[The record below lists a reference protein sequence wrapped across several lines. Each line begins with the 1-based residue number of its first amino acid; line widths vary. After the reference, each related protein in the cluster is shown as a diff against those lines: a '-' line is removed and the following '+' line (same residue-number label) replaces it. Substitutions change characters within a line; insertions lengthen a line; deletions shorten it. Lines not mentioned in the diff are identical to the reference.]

1 MCGRVVPFTTEELED
16 AAEQIRA
23 QGAGGGITA
32 LAELLDARDD
42 ALDDTRDGRRLPPD
56 ARPGSAARIRPA

>member
-32 LAELLDARDD
+32 LAELLDARDGT
-42 ALDDTRDGRRLPPD
+42 LDRK
-56 ARPGSAARIRPA
+56 SVV